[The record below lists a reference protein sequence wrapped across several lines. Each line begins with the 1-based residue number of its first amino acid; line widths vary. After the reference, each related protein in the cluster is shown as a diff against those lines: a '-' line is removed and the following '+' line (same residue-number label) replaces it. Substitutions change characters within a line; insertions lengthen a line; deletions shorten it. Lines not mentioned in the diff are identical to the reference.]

1 MRRWSG
7 RFSTAWIGLALA
19 GLMWSYPAR
28 AAESAAARII
38 DLTYDVYLGGLHIF
52 SFDVD
57 MALQPDRY
65 RVSADGMTRGMVG
78 FLYGWDVKLAAEGVD
93 QDGRIAAMR
102 YSSDSAWKG
111 KRRTVE
117 LTFQESGRYDLQR
130 TPPPEPDP
138 DIEGTLPDSLPA
150 GTADPLS
157 MAIAASRAIEAT
169 GRCDQNVPVFDGQR
183 RYDLTLSHLEETTL
197 PANAY
202 SIYQGPAVRCG
213 VSIKRIS
220 GFRKSARSTRQLDA
234 GTPTPPSLW
243 IASIRD
249 DLPPLPVRYEGAIA
263 LGNMV
268 IHLTSAE
275 VRAQPAEATP

>member
-1 MRRWSG
+1 MRRWTADL
-7 RFSTAWIGLALA
+7 STAWVGLALA
-19 GLMWSYPAR
+19 SLLWSSPAR
-28 AAESAAARII
+28 AAESAPPEII

-57 MALQPDRY
+57 VALQPGRY
-65 RVSADGMTRGMVG
+65 RVSADGMTRGTVG

-93 QDGRIAAMR
+93 QDGRIATVR

-117 LTFQESGRYDLQR
+117 LTLQENGRYDLQR

-138 DIEGTLPDSLPA
+138 DIEGGLPDTLPS

-183 RYDLTLSHLEETTL
+183 RYDLILSHVDETIL
-197 PANAY
+197 PPNDH
-202 SIYQGPAVRCG
+202 SIYQGPAVRCS

-220 GFRKSARSTRQLDA
+220 GFRKSARSTRPLDA

-249 DLPPLPVRYEGAIA
+249 DLLPLPVRYEGAIA

-268 IHLTSAE
+268 IHLSSAQ
-275 VRAQPAEATP
+275 VRAQPAEVEH